1 LPLTFTNANRTHP
14 TNQSLFFKKTEVTN
28 VSDFI
33 KLSAGVN
40 NIFDEAVVLFNS
52 DATNAHDSKFDA
64 YRLLTKELKVT
75 QLYSADD
82 NSILYAINT
91 LPNFDTNTEIP
102 LGIRV
107 GVKGEYTIKVVESN
121 LTDKTAVYLYDK
133 SNNSYFEL
141 TNSSELK
148 FFIEPGNHFNRFSL
162 RFTDKP
168 ANLGQDEI
176 YIYSS
181 LNTFYVQSTMKDA
194 IDGEITGYNISR
206 KDVATKSISNVYTC
220 AIDVTAEQG
229 VYLVQIKTKKNHF
242 AKNCPNLL
250 KKLILQNNLPNSYIW
265 QVFFKPIKSI
275 LCSPKLLFASHAPKW
290 YMALLLPI

>member
-1 LPLTFTNANRTHP
+1 M
-14 TNQSLFFKKTEVTN
+14 
-28 VSDFI
+28 
-33 KLSAGVN
+33 
-40 NIFDEAVVLFNS
+40 
-52 DATNAHDSKFDA
+52 
-64 YRLLTKELKVT
+64 
-75 QLYSADD
+75 
-82 NSILYAINT
+82 
-91 LPNFDTNTEIP
+91 PNFDTNTEIP

-194 IDGEITGYNISR
+194 IDGEITGYNI
-206 KDVATKSISNVYTC
+206 
-220 AIDVTAEQG
+220 
-229 VYLVQIKTKKNHF
+229 
-242 AKNCPNLL
+242 
-250 KKLILQNNLPNSYIW
+250 
-265 QVFFKPIKSI
+265 
-275 LCSPKLLFASHAPKW
+275 
-290 YMALLLPI
+290 